1 MAVLIVTVVE
11 KRGGGA
17 EFDTADFVESEFC
30 GILFFTK
37 TVDVYFVGDFLHN
50 GLGFLAGVTD
60 EVFAALGKIGI

>member
-17 EFDTADFVESEFC
+17 EFDPADFVEGEVC
-30 GILFFTK
+30 GVFFFTK
-37 TVDVYFVGDFLHN
+37 GVDVYFVGNFLHN

-60 EVFAALGKIGI
+60 KVFTALGKTGI